1 MTGTAPTT
9 PCVDTFSAVEDQN
22 SQGGMF
28 MADGNGDVDDC
39 ERVCRDVSVNSEKHI
54 CTNCQP

>member
-39 ERVCRDVSVNSEKHI
+39 ERVCRDVSA
-54 CTNCQP
+54 